1 MKWMCQLW
9 ITRSTL
15 ALWILRYQRQKYLL
29 RAKLCS
35 KCFHIYYLTL
45 FQCSSVTP
53 FFFFFEVVHFPYC
66 YCFVWLNSCLGV
78 TRLWIIACIQ
88 SCQTG
93 KPVFKLGV
101 LNSKS
106 RILFTLQWGF
116 EKNFNNKQETIL
128 RNKHSTLHSPA
139 VTLLK
144 KIDVDYT
151 KSFKIVLPSLLIS
164 FLVDFSLKRSNF

>member
-1 MKWMCQLW
+1 MLTSWWNGCVNSELLAPPLHFGSFGIKGKSIFFVLSCVLNAFIYIISLYFSAVLW
-9 ITRSTL
+9 PPP
-15 ALWILRYQRQKYLL
+15 
-29 RAKLCS
+29 
-35 KCFHIYYLTL
+35 F
-45 FQCSSVTP
+45 

-78 TRLWIIACIQ
+78 TRLWINACIQ

-144 KIDVDYT
+144 KNWCW
-151 KSFKIVLPSLLIS
+151 LH
-164 FLVDFSLKRSNF
+164 